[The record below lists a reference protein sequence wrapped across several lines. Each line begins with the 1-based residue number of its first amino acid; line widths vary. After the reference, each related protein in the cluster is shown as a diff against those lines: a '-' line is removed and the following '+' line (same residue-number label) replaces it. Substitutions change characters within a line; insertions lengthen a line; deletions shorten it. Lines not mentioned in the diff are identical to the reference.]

1 MEKAREIIVK
11 ADEEFSIEKASLT
24 LLCCALIVNVS
35 MSAQAKLVKEA
46 QQSIDSQ
53 YEQKLKAAEVSVKMS
68 VHIYIYAIYSLPPYR
83 AQSNQTNKARLRIL
97 QRREELLQQLFEE
110 ARTEVLEL
118 QKDTGRYTQL
128 LEGFIVQVCRC

>member
-11 ADEEFSIEKASLT
+11 ADEEFSIEKVSIT

-68 VHIYIYAIYSLPPYR
+68 VHIYIYMLYTHCL
-83 AQSNQTNKARLRIL
+83 
-97 QRREELLQQLFEE
+97 
-110 ARTEVLEL
+110 RTELNPIRRIRH
-118 QKDTGRYTQL
+118 G
-128 LEGFIVQVCRC
+128 